1 MCVLERLLQELLPK
15 KHKILIFSQMTTTLD
30 ILQGYLTSQ
39 KINCYRLDGSTSR
52 EEREANI
59 AAFTDPLDPDQ
70 VPVYLLSTRA
80 GGVGINLQA
89 ADTVIFFDSDWNPQ
103 VDMQAMS
110 RAHRLGQTETVL
122 VLRLVTCG
130 YPSGVLS
137 AEQRILR
144 TAAHKLVAEQ
154 VVLEEGQFD
163 MGTSTV
169 GIASGRVTPSPNP
182 ASLESD
188 VLDEAGDGA
197 AGAVALLDK
206 EQGVLSLFAV
216 DDNNN
221 NNNLDTAAA
230 AAVAVAPGSGKS
242 ASSFAT
248 PLLLGM
254 EALDPAYLGSLCTR
268 NNDKKQG
275 LGCDGRVSPG
285 GLPSAGATQALK
297 AIDVEPLDSS
307 SATAAVVQTQLLGMQ
322 TFNEAADWAPW
333 LGMPPGFE
341 EALREELVRLK
352 RENRVKLEKLRAED
366 EEKRRKADAI
376 KRAAEQ
382 ERLDAEQAILDAK
395 AGAVAAIAARRNEMA
410 RKKAERE
417 AAREAASAAK
427 AVAAAAK
434 AAAKLAK
441 ASGKQAAGGS
451 SASTPLQDDGNSPS
465 RPTRVRSATRKL
477 LDEDSLW
484 GDAIAAAEAEA
495 PASAVQ
501 RESGGAGSSSN
512 SGERRPVGRL
522 RKNPLHV
529 GQQRSAFF
537 HEQPAPAAASADIAQ
552 ENDICVL
559 CGESQSPAFPSTT
572 SAFELPG
579 DEAALS
585 SKEREQLLLLC
596 EGCEGA
602 FHMNCLGLR
611 EVPQGEWQCR
621 MCSVP
626 VPVVQAERKR
636 DPSALAAA
644 PAPVVAA
651 HAVEAQDAATA
662 AMSPHYASPPRARQS
677 ISPCSSGV
685 KRSLREQ
692 EAAVLR
698 GRGRGDG
705 KKARLEEEKEEEGGA
720 TPAMEQEEEM

>member
-169 GIASGRVTPSPNP
+169 GIASGRVTPSLNP
-182 ASLESD
+182 TSLESD
-188 VLDEAGDGA
+188 VLDEAGDAA

-230 AAVAVAPGSGKS
+230 AAVAVAVGSGKS
-242 ASSFAT
+242 VSPFAT

-268 NNDKKQG
+268 SDKKE
-275 LGCDGRVSPG
+275 GCDGRVSPD
-285 GLPSAGATQALK
+285 GLSSASAMQALK
-297 AIDVEPLDSS
+297 AMDVKPLDSS
-307 SATAAVVQTQLLGMQ
+307 SVTAAVVQTQLLGMQ
-322 TFNEAADWAPW
+322 TFKEAADWAPW

-352 RENRVKLEKLRAED
+352 RENRAKLEKLRAED
-366 EEKRRKADAI
+366 EDKRRKADAI

-395 AGAVAAIAARRNEMA
+395 AGAAAAITSRRNEMA

-417 AAREAASAAK
+417 AAREAAAAAK
-427 AVAAAAK
+427 AIAAAAK

-441 ASGKQAAGGS
+441 ASGKQAAGSS

-465 RPTRVRSATRKL
+465 RPTRVRSSARKL

-484 GDAIAAAEAEA
+484 GDAIAAAETEV
-495 PASAVQ
+495 PARAVQ
-501 RESGGAGSSSN
+501 RQGGGAGSSSN
-512 SGERRPVGRL
+512 SSEKRPVGRP

-529 GQQRSAFF
+529 GQQRSALF
-537 HEQPAPAAASADIAQ
+537 HKQSAPAAASADITQ
-552 ENDICVL
+552 ENDVCVL
-559 CGESQSPAFPSTT
+559 CGESQSPAFPSAT

-585 SKEREQLLLLC
+585 SKEREQLMLLC

-644 PAPVVAA
+644 PAPIVAA

-662 AMSPHYASPPRARQS
+662 AMSPRHASPPRARRS
-677 ISPCSSGV
+677 DSPCSSGV
-685 KRSLREQ
+685 KRALREREQ

-698 GRGRGDG
+698 ERDG
-705 KKARLEEEKEEEGGA
+705 KKARLEGEEEEKEERGA